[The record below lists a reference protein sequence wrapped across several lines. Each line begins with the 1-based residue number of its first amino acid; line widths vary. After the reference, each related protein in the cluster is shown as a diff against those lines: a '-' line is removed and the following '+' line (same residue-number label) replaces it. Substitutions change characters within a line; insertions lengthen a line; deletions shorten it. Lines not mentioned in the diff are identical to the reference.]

1 MTPLKTNPAYAHLA
15 YRKAIT
21 KSLAIHLHRTFLG
34 DELGEP
40 QGVIIS
46 EDVFSVDQQVP
57 VEEVQRFIEEL
68 NDNVAKLDV
77 ELSKFSLTRDI
88 SNGQP
93 SRETETGL
101 ANTQGGQRHHK
112 RRRHS
117 GSHS

>member
-77 ELSKFSLTRDI
+77 ELAKFSLTRSI
-88 SNGQP
+88 ANEST
-93 SRETETGL
+93 REAGTSL
-101 ANTQGGQRHHK
+101 AHPQGGQKHHK

-117 GSHS
+117 GGHS